1 MSIEIKTP
9 DGKSFGMADREDG
22 QDFVVVNNK
31 RVALSD
37 VYQDKELFDNF
48 NDEITTSEKELK
60 DDQ

>member
-9 DGKSFGMADREDG
+9 DGKSFGMIDREDG

-31 RVALSD
+31 KVALAD

-48 NDEITTSEKELK
+48 NDEINNTEKVLT
-60 DDQ
+60 DD